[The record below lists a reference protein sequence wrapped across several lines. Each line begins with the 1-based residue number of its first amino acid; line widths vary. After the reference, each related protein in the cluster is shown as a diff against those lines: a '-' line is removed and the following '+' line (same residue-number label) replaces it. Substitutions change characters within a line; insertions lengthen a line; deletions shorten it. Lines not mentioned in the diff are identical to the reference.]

1 MANVFNQSAGQE
13 LREVEHLLEGVETPR
28 RMQNASDKKLGII
41 RHQFDVPV
49 QSLRGLEIYGG
60 ANPRQNPKINSR
72 VAKQIRE
79 SLLNRDGVQDAF
91 HLAHLGITVI
101 ATDFRKVDERD
112 DAYLL
117 KFKLDLNDEP
127 EDGIVNGLH
136 TMAVIED
143 LLTEGIEISPQQ
155 YVSFTVITG
164 INDEERTDLI
174 PFIAKG
180 RNTVLQVKEESIDNL
195 MGAFK
200 PLQAVIGPMPY
211 SNRIGWEESADTDYD
226 VLDVLAI
233 MTALNPILY
242 PNENGGTGD
251 LTHPIIAADHKR
263 GCLKRFDGDR
273 DSYYR
278 LADLLP
284 DMLHLYDLIRSEAK
298 DLYNKATGGRGGKL
312 RIMNSNKRRDGT
324 TKEDDLYFPFVRT
337 GKGSYGKTG
346 TWELTYSATFA
357 ILAAFRPF
365 VVVNEDGTVGWK
377 GGIEAVERAW
387 RALGAEL
394 VIACQET
401 ARTLPEH
408 KMAVLLGRNR
418 PLWTV
423 LHKTV
428 KEYLTRQE
436 AEQRVDELQAE
447 IDRLRKEAAQTTS
460 SV

>member
-1 MANVFNQSAGQE
+1 MASVMEHESAPQE

-28 RMQNASDKKLGII
+28 RMQNESDKKLGIV

-49 QSLRGLEIYGG
+49 RALRGLKMFGG
-60 ANPRQNPKINSR
+60 ANPRANPKINSR

-79 SLLNRDGVQDAF
+79 SLLNRDGVLDAF

-101 ATDFRKVDERD
+101 ATDFRKLDERE

-117 KFKLDLNDEP
+117 KFKLDLSDEP

-143 LLTEGIEISPQQ
+143 LLRDELEISEHQ

-164 INDEERTDLI
+164 ISDEDRTSII

-195 MGAFK
+195 MGAFDTLK
-200 PLQAVIGPMPY
+200 GAIEPMPY
-211 SNRIGWEESADTDYD
+211 SDKIGWEESANRDYH
-226 VLDVLAI
+226 VLDVVAI

-242 PNENGGTGD
+242 PNDNGGTGD
-251 LTHPIIAADHKR
+251 VPHPIIAADHKR
-263 GCLKRFDGDR
+263 GCLKRFESSR
-273 DSYYR
+273 EEYNR
-278 LADLLP
+278 LAPLLP
-284 DMLHLYDLIRSEAK
+284 DMLHLYDLIRSEAR
-298 DLYNKATGGRGGKL
+298 DVYNEVTGGRGGKL
-312 RIMNSNKRRDGT
+312 RIMNSNKRRDGS
-324 TKEDDLYFPFVRT
+324 TKEDDLFFPFVRV
-337 GKGSYGKTG
+337 GKGSYGRSG
-346 TWELTYSATFA
+346 TWELTYAGTFA
-357 ILAAFRPF
+357 ILAAFRNF
-365 VVVNEDGTVGWK
+365 LVENEDGSIEWK
-377 GGIEAVERAW
+377 GGIGAVERAW

-418 PLWTV
+418 PLWSV

-428 KEYLTRQE
+428 REYLTRQE
-436 AEQRVDELQAE
+436 ADERTAELQAE
-447 IDRLRKEAAQTTS
+447 IDRLKKLAGS
-460 SV
+460 S

>member
-1 MANVFNQSAGQE
+1 MAAVTEESAGQE
-13 LREVEHLLEGVETPR
+13 FREVEHLLEGVETPR
-28 RMQNASDKKLGII
+28 RMQNESDKRFGIV

-49 QSLRGLEIYGG
+49 KSLRGLDVYGG
-60 ANPRQNPKINSR
+60 ANPRKNPKINSR

-91 HLAHLGITVI
+91 HLAHLGITIV
-101 ATDFRKVDERD
+101 ATDFQKVDGRE
-112 DAYLL
+112 DAYRL
-117 KFKLDLNDEP
+117 KFKLDLSDEP
-127 EDGIVNGLH
+127 DEGIVNGLH

-143 LLTEGIEISPQQ
+143 LLREEVELSPNQ

-164 INDEERTDLI
+164 IPEDDRTTII

-195 MGAFK
+195 MGWFDTLKEAIE
-200 PLQAVIGPMPY
+200 PQPY
-211 SNRIGWEESADTDYD
+211 RDRIGWEESANRDYN
-226 VLDVLAI
+226 VIDVLAI

-242 PNENGGTGD
+242 PNDNGGKE
-251 LTHPIIAADHKR
+251 LTHPIDAADHKR
-263 GCLKRFDGDR
+263 GCLKKFESHPDA
-273 DSYYR
+273 YNR
-278 LADLLP
+278 LAPLLP

-298 DLYNKATGGRGGKL
+298 DVYNEATGGKGGKL

-337 GKGSYGKTG
+337 GKDTYGKTG
-346 TWELTYSATFA
+346 TYELTYSGTFA
-357 ILAAFRPF
+357 ILAAFRNF
-365 VVVNEDGTVGWK
+365 IVVKEDGSVEWK

-401 ARTLPEH
+401 AKTLPEH

-436 AEQRVDELQAE
+436 AEQRVDELEAE
-447 IDRLRKEAAQTTS
+447 IERLRKMAGDVVA
-460 SV
+460 